1 MRHPTASRLLAA
13 GAVLLLVSCTD
24 DSGPAGPAGP
34 SDVASLSAGAQ
45 GSPDDPLALGRA
57 VPGFGGFFID
67 AAGAPTV
74 YLKDPGR
81 RAEAERALEPFFRAR
96 GLARGLLRVRKG
108 DYDWAELE
116 RWFSQATPQVLGLA
130 GAVFVDADEAS
141 NRVRIGVE
149 RGGQGA
155 VRGALA
161 RLGVPDAAVIVEER
175 QPVHFAAAP
184 PKPKGASLQ
193 GQVRPI
199 VGGVQINFPGYL
211 CTLGFNI
218 GGGSFITNS
227 HCTSVQGG
235 VENTPY
241 YQPTSSTSPRIATE
255 LEDPAYGTGGGC
267 PSGRV
272 CRLSDA
278 SRAAYQSGFSQFA
291 VGQIARTT
299 RPGRSLTIVGNFTIR
314 SEGSASVGTVVNKV
328 GRTTGWSQGRVTNT
342 CVNTN
347 VSGTNVTQ
355 LCQSFVSATVGSGDS
370 GSPVFAITS
379 GTDVRLV
386 GLLWG
391 GSGASTFVFSPL
403 SQVEAEIGAFSTF

>member
-1 MRHPTASRLLAA
+1 MRHPAIRLLSA
-13 GAVLLLVSCTD
+13 GAVLLLASCTD
-24 DSGPAGPAGP
+24 DTGPADSAGP
-34 SDVASLSAGAQ
+34 SDTPSLARTQ
-45 GSPDDPLALGRA
+45 GSPDDPLALGRS
-57 VPGFGGFFID
+57 VTGFGGFFFD

-74 YLKDPGR
+74 YLQDPAR
-81 RAEAERALEPFFRAR
+81 RADAERALEPFFRAR
-96 GLARGLLRVRKG
+96 GLAKGQLRVRQG
-108 DYDWAELE
+108 DYEWTDLE
-116 RWFSQATPQVLGLA
+116 RWFAEATPAVLALA
-130 GAVFVDADEAS
+130 GAVYVDADEAT

-161 RLGVPDAAVIVEER
+161 RLGMPDAAVIVEER
-175 QPVHFAAAP
+175 EPVRFAVAP
-184 PKPKGASLQ
+184 PNKGPSLQ

-227 HCTSVQGG
+227 HCTTRQGG
-235 VENTPY
+235 VESTPY

-255 LEDPAYGTGGGC
+255 VEDPAYGTGGSC
-267 PSGRV
+267 PAGRV
-272 CRLSDA
+272 CRSSDA
-278 SRAAYQSGFSQFA
+278 SRAAYQAGFSSYT

-347 VSGTNVTQ
+347 VSGTNITQ
-355 LCQSFVSATVGSGDS
+355 LCQSFVAATVGSGDS

-391 GSGASTFVFSPL
+391 GSGASTFVYSPL
-403 SQVEAEIGAFSTF
+403 SQVETEIGAFSTF